1 MPDAYINIAFLL
13 SGLIIGAVSHRL
25 LASSSKK
32 IRSLQ
37 NKLKTHEEEHKNL
50 QNNLDHYFN
59 DANTIAAKLA
69 EEYQTLISKI
79 SEGTRKFSSFSKN
92 VHYPAITNNIN
103 NSGIENNMP
112 YTVDSLNNND
122 AIAITAAKSK
132 YSTFDSNEEKDIA

>member
-1 MPDAYINIAFLL
+1 MPDVYINIAFLI
-13 SGLIIGAVSHRL
+13 SGLIIGSVAHRL

-32 IRSLQ
+32 IRNLQ
-37 NKLKTHEEEHKNL
+37 NKLKIHEEEHRNL
-50 QNNLDHYFN
+50 QNNLDNYFN
-59 DANTIAAKLA
+59 DANSIAAKLA

-92 VHYPAITNNIN
+92 VHYPAIINNIN

-122 AIAITAAKSK
+122 AITITAAKSR
-132 YSTFDSNEEKDIA
+132 YSTFDNKKEKDIA